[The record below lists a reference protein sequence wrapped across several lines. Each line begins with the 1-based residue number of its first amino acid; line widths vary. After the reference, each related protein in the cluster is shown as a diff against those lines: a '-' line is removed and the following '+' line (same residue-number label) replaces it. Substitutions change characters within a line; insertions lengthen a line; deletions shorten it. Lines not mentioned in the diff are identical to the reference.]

1 MNDQAKKI
9 GAISIFFII
18 AISLRYYTSVVNPSF
33 LSEINP
39 YLKALLQGIG
49 PLVGG
54 LILVK
59 FFNRPNFLKL
69 FSLGFAKTVAIVLIP
84 ITLFSL
90 AGFSL
95 GLSSRSIAK
104 IIGTFILYAAF
115 EEYGWRGY
123 LQSELSGMKNVY
135 KYLLIAVLWFVWHLN
150 FELSVG
156 NLIFF
161 LALFAGSY
169 GIGFV
174 ADRSKSLVMAALF
187 HSFFNI
193 FQAGELAEIPLSYKL
208 SIIGISAVAA
218 ILIMRYKNPKTA
230 DVEVELAV

>member
-1 MNDQAKKI
+1 MSSQFQKTA
-9 GAISIFFII
+9 SITAFFII
-18 AISLRYYTSVVNPSF
+18 AISLRYYTNVVNPSF
-33 LSEINP
+33 LVELNP
-39 YLKALLQGIG
+39 YLQALLQGIG

-59 FFNRPNFLKL
+59 FFKRPNFLKI

-84 ITLFSL
+84 IILFTLV
-90 AGFSL
+90 GFTE
-95 GLSSRSIAK
+95 GLSSIAIAK
-104 IIGTFILYAAF
+104 IVGTFMLYAAF

-123 LQSELSGMKNVY
+123 LQSELSGMRNIY
-135 KYLLIAVLWFVWHLN
+135 KYLLITVLWFVWHLN
-150 FELSVG
+150 LELSVG

-161 LALFAGSY
+161 LALFVGSY

-193 FQAGELAEIPLSYKL
+193 SQASELAEIPLSYKL
-208 SIIGISAVAA
+208 AIIAISAVSA
-218 ILIMRYKNPKTA
+218 IFIMRYNNPK
-230 DVEVELAV
+230 EVIETVV